1 MIREA
6 WVVVDLGFGDAGKG
20 ATVDFLVRDRG
31 ARLVV
36 RWNGGAQAG
45 HTVVL
50 PGGRAH
56 TFAQLGAGSFVAGV
70 RTHLGPAFVLHPGG
84 LRVEAARLASVGVPD
99 ALERTTIDRRAPVI
113 TPFQQAAGRLR
124 ELLRGSAAH
133 GTCGVGVGEA
143 VADALAGEPDALCA
157 GDLADPGR
165 LAARLRAQQARKR
178 RELAAAA
185 ALADPRGASEWA
197 LLTDEE
203 APERV
208 LAAWAPLAGRLRV
221 VDPGEASAL
230 LAAAE
235 VVVCEG
241 AQGVLLDQSFGFHP
255 HTTWS
260 DCTPAGALALLAEAG
275 AARERVRVLGVLR
288 AYATRH
294 GPGPFPTHDPAHDRA
309 LPEPHNDEAGWQG
322 AFRRGPLDLVLLR
335 YALEAAGDVDGL
347 ALTHLDRV
355 ADPAPLASGYQ
366 ADEQPPGLIE
376 AETGVVRRLIARPD
390 RAHTER
396 LGAWLAGARPL
407 LEAVPRERLPEHLA
421 ERLGIPVWLEARGP
435 TAAARRWRVR
445 PGGAGRGRSPRR

>member
-50 PGGRAH
+50 ADGRAH
-56 TFAQLGAGSFVAGV
+56 VFAQLGAGSFVPGV

-84 LRVEAARLASVGVPD
+84 LLVEARCLARAGVAD

-113 TPFQQAAGRLR
+113 SPFQQAAGRLR
-124 ELLRGSAAH
+124 ELLRGDAAH

-143 VADALAGEPDALCA
+143 VADALAGAPDTLCA
-157 GDLADPGR
+157 GDLADVLAAPDR

-178 RELAAAA
+178 GALAAAA
-185 ALADPRGASEWA
+185 ALADPRAAPEWA
-197 LLTDEE
+197 LLTDEG
-203 APERV
+203 ATERV
-208 LAAWAPLAGRLRV
+208 LAAWAPLAPRLRL
-221 VDPGEASAL
+221 VDPGEASAR

-241 AQGVLLDQSFGFHP
+241 AQGLLLDQGFGFHP

-260 DCTPAGALALLAEAG
+260 DCTPAGALALLAQAG

-294 GPGPFPTHDPAHDRA
+294 GPGPFPTYDPAHDRA
-309 LPEPHNDEAGWQG
+309 LAEPHNGEAGWQG
-322 AFRRGPLDLVLLR
+322 PFRRGPLDLVLLR
-335 YALEAAGDVDGL
+335 YALEAAGGVDGL

-355 ADPAPLASGYQ
+355 ADPTPLACGYQ
-366 ADEQPPGLIE
+366 AGDPPPDLVKAE
-376 AETGVVRRLIARPD
+376 AGVARRLIVRPD
-390 RAHTER
+390 LAHTER
-396 LGAWLAGARPL
+396 LGAWLGGARPL
-407 LEAVPRERLPEHLA
+407 LETVPRERLPEHLG
-421 ERLGIPVWLEARGP
+421 EQLGVPVWLEARGP

-445 PGGAGRGRSPRR
+445 PGGSQT